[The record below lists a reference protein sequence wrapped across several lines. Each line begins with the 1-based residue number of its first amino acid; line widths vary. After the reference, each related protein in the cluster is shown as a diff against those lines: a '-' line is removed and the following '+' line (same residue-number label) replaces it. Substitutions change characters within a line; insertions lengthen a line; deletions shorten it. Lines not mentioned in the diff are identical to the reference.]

1 MKNHLRVSLLQSALH
16 WEQKQANLDR
26 FSMRLHKL
34 AGQTDLVLL
43 PEMFSTGFTMNAAAL
58 AETMTGP
65 TLSWMARQ
73 AETTGAAIA
82 GSFIATENGR
92 YFNRLVFMQ
101 PDGNFHTYDK
111 RHLFTLAGEHEHF
124 TPGASREIMVWQG
137 WKILPQICYDLRFP
151 VWSRNTDHYDLL
163 LYVANW
169 PDRRGFHWR
178 SLLTAR
184 AIENQVYTLGLN
196 ITGTDGNGLEY
207 AGDSAI
213 TDYSGHTLVRVS
225 RLEET
230 LNATLDLESQQ
241 AYRQK
246 LGFLRDR
253 DRFEVWG

>member
-1 MKNHLRVSLLQSALH
+1 MKNLLRVSLLQSALH
-16 WEQKQANLDR
+16 WEQIQANLDN
-26 FSMRLHKL
+26 FSRRINLL
-34 AGQTDLVLL
+34 AGQTDLILL
-43 PEMFSTGFTMNAAAL
+43 PEMFSTGFTMNAANL

-65 TLSWMARQ
+65 TLLWMTRQ
-73 AETTGAAIA
+73 AESTGAAVA

-92 YFNRLVFMQ
+92 YFNRFVFMQ
-101 PDGNFHTYDK
+101 PDGQYHTYDK

-124 TPGASREIMVWQG
+124 TPGATRTVIEWKG
-137 WKILPQICYDLRFP
+137 WKLLPQICYDLRFP
-151 VWSRNTDHYDLL
+151 VWSRNTDDYDLL

-213 TDYSGHTLVRVS
+213 TDYSGHTLLRVS

-230 LNATLDLESQQ
+230 LTATLDLESQQ
-241 AYRQK
+241 AYRLK
-246 LGFLRDR
+246 LGFLKDR
-253 DRFEVWG
+253 DGFEILG